1 MYQRFHLLHQEQGGQ
16 PAFKTQKAK
25 AKYEPKFK
33 YCPGP
38 RGAFEHP

>member
-1 MYQRFHLLHQEQGGQ
+1 MYQRFYLLHQEQGGR
-16 PAFKTQKAK
+16 PAFKTK

-38 RGAFEHP
+38 RGAFKHP